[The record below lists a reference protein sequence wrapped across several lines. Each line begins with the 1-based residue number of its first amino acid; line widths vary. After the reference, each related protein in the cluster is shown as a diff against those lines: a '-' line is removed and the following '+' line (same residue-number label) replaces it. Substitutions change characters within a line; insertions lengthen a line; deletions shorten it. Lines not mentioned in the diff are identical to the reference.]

1 MDVVDAVRKSST
13 LSVDCNAETDP
24 LTSIFPMS
32 APPMLEALEDPET
45 RINKLEPSDLVRVK
59 SRETGPPAVRL
70 WVAALPVASIFP
82 LTVVLIQFA
91 WTAPGKNP
99 SSRAPTMANRF
110 GGLVSRVMAGASPY
124 NMGTT

>member
-1 MDVVDAVRKSST
+1 VDVVDAVRKSST
-13 LSVDCNAETDP
+13 LSVDGNAETDL

-32 APPMLEALEDPET
+32 EPAMLETLEDPET
-45 RINKLEPSDLVRVK
+45 RIH
-59 SRETGPPAVRL
+59 
-70 WVAALPVASIFP
+70 
-82 LTVVLIQFA
+82 FA

-124 NMGTT
+124 NMGAT